1 MEFLLDY
8 AAFLLKAAT
17 VVIAIVVVLMA
28 IVSLGARRAPKSNE
42 GYIEIAF
49 FNDRLR
55 DWQHAVSN
63 AGLSSKAYR
72 KVDKAERKQRAAN
85 DKTSSEQKPRVYV
98 VRFEGDIRASQ
109 VEALRREIT
118 AVLTAARAEDEVVAV
133 IDSPGG
139 EVSSYG
145 LAASQLARVR
155 QRSIPLT
162 VAVDRVAASGGYLMA
177 VVANRILAAP
187 FALVGSIGVAAE
199 IPNVHRLLRKFD
211 VEYDVFTA
219 GEHKRPVTVF
229 GENTEAGRAK
239 LQEELDDVHSLFREF
254 VGTYRPAI
262 DVSKIATGE
271 AWMGQRAKDLALID
285 ELTTSDEYL
294 AAACERAE
302 VFEVKWVQPK
312 RPLERV
318 LGQINEG
325 WRQTVG
331 RIIGSIK

>member
-8 AAFLLKAAT
+8 AAFLLKVAT
-17 VVIAIVVVLMA
+17 VVIGIVVVLMA
-28 IVSLGARRAPKSNE
+28 LASLSARRAPKPHE
-42 GYIEIAF
+42 GYIEITF

-55 DWQHAVSN
+55 DWQHAVGH
-63 AGLSSKAYR
+63 AGLSAKAYR
-72 KVDKAERKQRAAN
+72 KADKVERKHRAAEDKAPAEAR
-85 DKTSSEQKPRVYV
+85 PRVYV
-98 VRFEGDIRASQ
+98 IRFQGDIHASQ
-109 VEALRREIT
+109 VEALRREVT
-118 AVLTAARAEDEVVAV
+118 AILTTATPSDEVVAV
-133 IDSPGG
+133 VDSPGG
-139 EVSSYG
+139 EVSAYG

-155 QRSIPLT
+155 SREIPLT

-211 VEYDVFTA
+211 VEYDVYTA

-229 GENTEAGRAK
+229 GENTDAGRAK
-239 LQEELDDVHSLFREF
+239 LQEELDDVHTLFREF
-254 VGTYRPAI
+254 VGSYRPTI
-262 DVSKIATGE
+262 DVARIATGE

-285 ELTTSDEYL
+285 ELATSDEYL
-294 AAACERAE
+294 AAACDRAE

-318 LGQINEG
+318 LGQLNEG
-325 WRQTVG
+325 WRQTVS